1 MHTPR
6 NIVLIMLALLA
17 VPLAQAKKNV
27 QVVDC
32 ARGAS
37 LAKAVM
43 NADEDTTLS
52 VFGTCSGAVSVTTNG
67 ITIDGNGSAVVTA
80 SNADVITVNGAQRVA
95 LNRITITG
103 GLNGIVS
110 VNNASVSLQSTSASA
125 NMLDGILLEASS
137 TVTLGG
143 GVSVANNGVFGIDV
157 ESSSA
162 LLSTGS
168 NSVTG
173 SGVFGIQVNNGAS
186 ISLTNST
193 LNLQNNTLGIQ
204 FGTNGSGFIDNT
216 SSLNAS
222 GNFTDGVTIVSGA
235 HVVLFGGKINSSS
248 NGIHGVSINS
258 KAGLDMD
265 AGSQLNVTNNGQD
278 GVHLERASSMTVFN
292 NPAFSGFNGTS
303 TIHATGNQGVGVN
316 LQTNSGIQVS
326 NYAAIQSTG
335 NVMAGVSEDDGS
347 SLSFT
352 QTTNVMGVQTNLTG
366 NNPDLLLTFGSR
378 LTLLSNDTYGTVH
391 CDATVLTRG
400 PNAPICP
407 Q

>member
-1 MHTPR
+1 MHKLGMCVV
-6 NIVLIMLALLA
+6 VLAALA
-17 VPLAQAKKNV
+17 VPSAQAKKNM

-32 ARGAS
+32 SRGAS

-43 NADEDTTLS
+43 NADEDTTLNVS
-52 VFGTCSGAVSVTTNG
+52 GTCSGAVSVTTNG

-80 SNADVITVNGAQRVA
+80 SNADVITVNGAQRIT
-95 LNRITITG
+95 LHRITITG
-103 GLNGIVS
+103 GLNGV
-110 VNNASVSLQSTSASA
+110 VAENDASVSLQSTNVTA
-125 NMLDGILLEASS
+125 NMVDGMLLEAGS
-137 TVTLGG
+137 TATLAG
-143 GVSVANNGVFGIDV
+143 GVSVANNGVFGIDA
-157 ESSSA
+157 ESSSS
-162 LLSTGS
+162 LLTTGS

-193 LNLQNNTLGIQ
+193 LTLQNNTLGIQ
-204 FGTNGSGFIDNT
+204 LGTNGSGFIDNT

-222 GNFTDGVTIVSGA
+222 GNFADGVTIVSGA
-235 HVVLFGGKINSSS
+235 HVVLFGGQITSSN

-265 AGSQLNVTNNGQD
+265 AGSQLTVMSNGQD
-278 GVHLERASSMTVFN
+278 GVHMERASSMTVFN

-303 TIHATGNQGVGVN
+303 TIHASGNQGIGVN
-316 LQTNSGIQVS
+316 LQTNSGILVS

-335 NVMAGVSEDDGS
+335 NAQAGVSADDGS
-347 SLSFT
+347 SVSFT
-352 QTTNVMGVQTNLTG
+352 QTTNVQGVQTNITG

-378 LTLLSNDTYGTVH
+378 LTLLSNDTYGTAH